1 VRSRENFP
9 ERISREPSRSHER
22 NDEAPRCIYIGR
34 RFKNDM
40 ERLEYE
46 NAETRRL
53 IARRI
58 AGQLTI
64 YDSGAWANIE
74 GYR

>member
-22 NDEAPRCIYIGR
+22 NDEAPKFYIGR

-40 ERLEYE
+40 ERLEKLFEMY
-46 NAETRRL
+46 AKMT
-53 IARRI
+53 
-58 AGQLTI
+58 AGR
-64 YDSGAWANIE
+64 SKGKRHA
-74 GYR
+74 